1 MEYPSEEKAKALGF
15 WRLSSLVIGNMIGA
29 GIFTLPASLA
39 AFGSISI
46 FSWILTA
53 GGALLLAFMSADL
66 AKIFPKTGGY
76 YVYCR
81 ETFGDFIGFSIA
93 YSYWISWGCAN
104 AAIAVALVGYL
115 GVFFPVLNEH
125 TPVFNAFSAFAVK
138 AGVIWFVA
146 LINIISVR
154 STGIWQLTTT
164 LLKIIPLLLVG
175 IVGLFHIQTNYLTQN
190 FNISHVS
197 NISALTGAAVLT
209 LWAFAGLESAIVP
222 VEDSRSTHIIARATI
237 FGTIVTSLIYI
248 AGSIAILGLIP
259 ATSLQQSPSPYTDAA
274 AILFGEGTGWF
285 VTIGAIIS
293 CFGALIGSIFVQ
305 VQVSM
310 AAARDGLFPKS
321 LAKLGKF
328 KTPTQGYFISAAAIT
343 LLLVLTVNEYLI
355 KQFTLIVELSAF
367 TFLIPYFVSAMAGL
381 FLLAKKSHL
390 LSFQRKYQVHK
401 FFWVLVFAAIYSFW
415 MLFGIGTDIGFYGC
429 LIYLASFPCY
439 VLLQWQRHK

>member
-1 MEYPSEEKAKALGF
+1 MHSSNQNIKALGF

-39 AFGSISI
+39 VFGSISI

-53 GGALLLAFMSADL
+53 VGALLLAFMSADL

-81 ETFGDFIGFSIA
+81 ETFGDYIGFSIA

-115 GVFFPVLNEH
+115 GVFFPILNEH
-125 TPVFNAFSAFAVK
+125 APGFNPLFSFAVK
-138 AGVIWFVA
+138 AGSIWLVT
-146 LINIISVR
+146 LINIIGVR
-154 STGIWQLTTT
+154 STGIWQLATT

-175 IVGLFHIQTNYLTQN
+175 IIGLFHIQPNYLTQN
-190 FNISHVS
+190 FNISNVS
-197 NISALTGAAVLT
+197 NMSALTGAAVLT
-209 LWAFAGLESAIVP
+209 LWAFAGLESAIIP
-222 VEDSRSTHIIARATI
+222 VEDSRSTHAIAKATI
-237 FGTIVTSLIYI
+237 FGTVVTSLIYI
-248 AGSIAILGLIP
+248 AGSIVIFGLIP

-274 AILFGEGTGWF
+274 AILFGEGAGWF
-285 VTIGAIIS
+285 VTVGAIIS

-310 AAARDGLFPKS
+310 AAARDGLFPSS
-321 LAKLGKF
+321 LAKFGKF
-328 KTPTQGYFISAAAIT
+328 NTPTIGYLVSASAIT
-343 LLLVLTVNEYLI
+343 ILLLLTLNQYLI

-381 FLLAKKSHL
+381 TLLAKKSQL
-390 LSFQRKYQVHK
+390 LSFQNNYQTQR
-401 FFWVLVFAAIYSFW
+401 FFWVGIFAAIYSFW
-415 MLFGIGTDIGFYGC
+415 MLFGIGTAVGFYGC
-429 LIYLASFPCY
+429 LIYIASFPFY
-439 VLLQWQRHK
+439 VLCQWQKKK